1 MTDEFSGFTG
11 ASARADGSATAQGAD
26 QDSGPVGARSTA
38 RITVD
43 LDAIRRNVEVLGEH
57 AGSAAVMAVVKAD
70 GYGHGLVPSAR
81 AALSGGAT
89 FLGVAQLSEAIA
101 LRDSGIRAPVLS
113 WLHVPGSDFAAAVGT
128 DIDLSVSAMWSLV
141 EVADAARAVGRT
153 ARIHL
158 KVDTGLGRNGAFGD
172 DWQILLPAARR
183 LEAEGV
189 VRIVGLW
196 SHFAYAD
203 EPTHPTVR
211 RQQERFGQAVGEA
224 ERAGC
229 DLEVRHIANSAAT
242 LTNSSAAFDLVR
254 PGLAVY
260 GLSPVPSL
268 GDPRSFGLTPA
279 MTLSADLAV
288 TKRVPAGQGLS
299 YGHQYVTSQDTVV
312 GLVPIGY
319 ADGVPRSA
327 TNVGPVSVGGT
338 RHTVAGRVC
347 MDQFIVDLGP
357 GSVARAGDQV
367 TLFGAGESGE
377 PTAEDWAQATGT
389 ISYEIISRIG
399 SRVPRV
405 YIEGQS

>member
-1 MTDEFSGFTG
+1 MTDGIHG
-11 ASARADGSATAQGAD
+11 VADGGVTS
-26 QDSGPVGARSTA
+26 SGTRDTA
-38 RITVD
+38 RVTVD
-43 LDAIRRNVEVLGEH
+43 LDAISRNVEVLRKH

-70 GYGHGLVPSAR
+70 AYGHGLLPSAR
-81 AALSGGAT
+81 AALGGGASW
-89 FLGVAQLSEAIA
+89 LGVAQLSEAMA
-101 LRDSGIRAPVLS
+101 LRDDGTRAPLLS
-113 WLHVPGSDFAAAVGT
+113 WLHVPGTDFAGAIAA
-128 DIDLSVSAMWSLV
+128 DIDLSVSALWSLA
-141 EVADAARAVGRT
+141 EVADAARGLGRT

-172 DWQILLPAARR
+172 DWQALLPAARR
-183 LEAEGV
+183 LEAEGL
-189 VRIVGLW
+189 VRIVGVW
-196 SHFAYAD
+196 SHFVYAD

-211 RQQERFGQAVGEA
+211 RQEEQFAQAVRDA

-242 LTNSSAAFDLVR
+242 LTNPGAAYDLVR

-268 GDPRSFGLTPA
+268 GDPQSFGLTPA

-288 TKRVPAGQGLS
+288 TKRVPAGQGVS
-299 YGHQYVTSQDTVV
+299 YGHQYVTSQDTMVA
-312 GLVPIGY
+312 LVPIGY
-319 ADGVPRSA
+319 ADGIPRNA

-347 MDQFIVDLGP
+347 MDQFVIDLGP
-357 GSVARAGDQV
+357 GSAAQAGDRV

-377 PTAEDWAQATGT
+377 PTAQDWAEVTGT

-399 SRVPRV
+399 SRVPRAHLG
-405 YIEGQS
+405 GQP